1 MAELGLYYGRFLLKL
16 VVGMMGPM
24 CDDLHQR
31 FPHVCDLSLDLLLHD
46 DVDINL
52 MCERATLE

>member
-1 MAELGLYYGRFLLKL
+1 
-16 VVGMMGPM
+16 MGPM

-46 DVDINL
+46 DVDIDL
-52 MCERATLE
+52 MCERATLDLE